1 MKLFEVDLGS
11 ARVVLKILKGMAD
24 EKGGR
29 GEIPY
34 PAFLN
39 KLKQFDLPIGGL
51 NSDRQQMITALKNAI
66 PELGAIIKD
75 VKPDGTIV
83 LDKTNDPANQAKK
96 SGGPTVDKMASS
108 NTDLTPNI

>member
-11 ARVVLKILKGMAD
+11 ARIVLKVLKGLAD
-24 EKGGR
+24 RQGGR

-34 PAFLN
+34 AALLN
-39 KLKQFDLPIGGL
+39 KLKPYDLPIGGL
-51 NSDRQQMITALKNAI
+51 NSDRQQMIVALKNAI
-66 PELGAIIKD
+66 PDLGAIIND

-83 LDKTNDPANQAKK
+83 LDKTNEPADQIKK
-96 SGGPTVDKMASS
+96 TGGSSIDKMASS